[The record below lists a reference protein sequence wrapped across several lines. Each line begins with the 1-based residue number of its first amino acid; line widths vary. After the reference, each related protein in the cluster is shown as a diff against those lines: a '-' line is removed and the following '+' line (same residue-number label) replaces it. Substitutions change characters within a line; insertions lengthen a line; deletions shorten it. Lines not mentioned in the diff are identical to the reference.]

1 MRKVFFVTA
10 FAMLLAGC
18 TQNSAATQ
26 ERDGMVEIFDG
37 NLIMLNGQPT
47 LGSNISISLVAAG
60 NDKNV
65 ANHYF
70 LSGGCRDR
78 GFLDKADGRF
88 WSGST
93 PEKNGEMADATR
105 AKDRSTHCLTE
116 DVTRYHQIIAMME
129 EGATLEFGPDRS
141 SAKFTT
147 PSNKMIEFEYRPSMM
162 ID

>member
-1 MRKVFFVTA
+1 
-10 FAMLLAGC
+10 
-18 TQNSAATQ
+18 
-26 ERDGMVEIFDG
+26 MVDIFDG

-47 LGSNISISLVAAG
+47 LGSNISINLVATG
-60 NDKNV
+60 DDKNV

-70 LSGGCRDR
+70 LSGGCRDH

-105 AKDRSTHCLTE
+105 AKDRSTYCLAE
-116 DVTRYHQIIAMME
+116 DVTRYQQIIAMME
-129 EGATLEFGPDRS
+129 EGPTLEFGPDRI

-147 PSNKMIEFEYRPSMM
+147 PSNKTIEFYYRPSMM

>member
-1 MRKVFFVTA
+1 
-10 FAMLLAGC
+10 
-18 TQNSAATQ
+18 
-26 ERDGMVEIFDG
+26 MVDIFNG
-37 NLIMLNGQPT
+37 NLIMLNGQST
-47 LGSNISISLVAAG
+47 LRSNISINLVAAG
-60 NDKNV
+60 DDKNV

-70 LSGGCRDR
+70 LSGGCRDH
-78 GFLDKADGRF
+78 GFLDKTDGRF

-93 PEKNGEMADATR
+93 PEKNGEMADAAR
-105 AKDRSTHCLTE
+105 AKDRSTYCLTE

-147 PSNKMIEFEYRPSMM
+147 PSNKTIVFDYRPSMM